1 MSQQMT
7 PYLLVGAALF
17 CIGIYGALTRRNA
30 IGVLMCIELML
41 NAANLNLI
49 AFNRFLG
56 PAGNTLTDGVV
67 PTNYYG
73 PLLGGH
79 AFGIIV
85 ITVAAAEAAIGLAI
99 IITVYKN
106 AKTINVDEI
115 NWMKW

>member
-1 MSQQMT
+1 MSHQMT

-17 CIGIYGALTRRNA
+17 CVGIFGVLTRRNA

-56 PAGNTLTDGVV
+56 PAGNTLTDGAV

-85 ITVAAAEAAIGLAI
+85 ITVAAAEGPSDWRSSSRFIRTPKPSTWTKSTG
-99 IITVYKN
+99 
-106 AKTINVDEI
+106 
-115 NWMKW
+115 